1 MTLEFPEI
9 VAPTEAPAQAP
20 AAAVAAELVDTAA
33 VSDGKVLVNYSR
45 TEAALADLRERY
57 TGAQFDLT
65 TTKGDKAARAA
76 RQELVTL
83 RTGLEKK
90 RLELKRPALEF
101 GRKIDA
107 EAERITGQ
115 IRALEKPIDAQIEAD
130 EKRRANEAAERK
142 RLDDERQAK
151 HTANIAKIA
160 AMLTGA
166 EDKSAERLAN
176 GVALVDNL
184 LVEGYEE
191 FQPEAEATRTR
202 VLLGLKALHQKAVDR
217 EAAAKLLAAQT
228 LALEIGQRVTDLIG
242 QPADAIRDALN
253 LLELT
258 AYATDIDVSVNRAH
272 EAALKQLR
280 TMLAAAEK
288 SDADAAELAKLR
300 AAQAPAA
307 PARGTH
313 SFTVAEVTALMST
326 LPAAAPVPPAPAPE
340 PAPAPVEPVV
350 QDPPRVFDRSAEP
363 VLDAAAMPP
372 AAEVFTHGMP
382 GLPLDSGEFVPASQ
396 LNAPKPVDLAEP
408 ATLKLGTICERFGPG
423 FSITAAFVSDTLGI
437 QLAGTERA
445 AKLYRASDFARIC
458 DALVAHI
465 DSMRGAS

>member
-1 MTLEFPEI
+1 MDLEFPEI
-9 VAPTEAPAQAP
+9 DTTAAAPAQAP

-90 RLELKRPALEF
+90 RLELKRPAIEF
-101 GRKIDA
+101 GKKIDA

-115 IRALEKPIDAQIEAD
+115 IKALEKPIDEQIDAD

-142 RLDDERQAK
+142 RLDDERKAK
-151 HTANIAKIA
+151 HTEAIAKIA

-166 EDKSAERLAN
+166 EDKSAERLAK
-176 GVALVDNL
+176 GIEIVDGL

-228 LALEIGQRVTDLIG
+228 LALEIGQRVTSLIG
-242 QPADAIRDALN
+242 QPSSAIRDALN

-258 AYATDIDVSVNRAH
+258 AYPADIDASVTKAH
-272 EAALKQLR
+272 AVALAQLN
-280 TMLAAAEK
+280 TMLAQALQRE
-288 SDADAAELAKLR
+288 ADAAELAKLR
-300 AAQAPAA
+300 AAQVP
-307 PARGTH
+307 
-313 SFTVAEVTALMST
+313 
-326 LPAAAPVPPAPAPE
+326 APVPPAPAPE

-350 QDPPRVFDRSAEP
+350 QDPPRVFDRAAGDDFTDDAGNTLREMRP
-363 VLDAAAMPP
+363 GVLVRIPAAA
-372 AAEVFTHGMP
+372 
-382 GLPLDSGEFVPASQ
+382 D
-396 LNAPKPVDLAEP
+396 EP

-437 QLAGTERA
+437 QPAGTERA

-465 DSMRGAS
+465 GSVRGASV